1 MKIIQQIIIFTEN
14 IILHY
19 FIINTTHTTTN
30 LEINNKCTYERK
42 NEENMK
48 LKLITTETFNT
59 VPCDFYRDMN
69 DDMLLTREQIGQAL
83 EYKDPSKAIRKIH
96 LKHKDRL
103 EPLCIRLKLDNNQN
117 GANLSKSEEQERVY
131 YTQRGIME
139 LCRWSR
145 QPKADK
151 FMDWAWDIIE
161 SYRNNTLSSQ
171 NIDMKAFTDILV
183 SLSNT
188 QAAMAHTLNLLNE
201 KINNIEEQP
210 RPKRKYSYWTSKMFP
225 KYEELMNYLGYES
238 NGELYK
244 YLYKEFND
252 MYPDYDLRQ
261 VADDYCYENKL
272 ETCFTL
278 DAIEHDKTI
287 RKLFEKMVDNLLE
300 ECRKGY
306 EERKCDVISNH
317 G

>member
-1 MKIIQQIIIFTEN
+1 
-14 IILHY
+14 
-19 FIINTTHTTTN
+19 
-30 LEINNKCTYERK
+30 
-42 NEENMK
+42 MK
-48 LKLITTETFNT
+48 LKLITTETFGT
-59 VPCDFYRDMN
+59 VPCDFYRNMN
-69 DDMLLTREQIGQAL
+69 DDMLLTRNQIGQAL
-83 EYKDPSKAIRKIH
+83 EYSNPQKAIDNIH
-96 LKHKDRL
+96 SKHKDRL
-103 EPLCIRLKLDNNQN
+103 DELSVTTKLRATD
-117 GANLSKSEEQERVY
+117 GKEYMTTL

-139 LCRWSR
+139 ICRWSR
-145 QPKADK
+145 QSKANQ
-151 FMDWAWDIIE
+151 FMDWVWNIIE

-171 NIDMKAFTDILV
+171 NIDMKAFTDILT

-188 QAAMAHTLNLLNE
+188 QAAMTQTLNLLNE
-201 KINNIEEQP
+201 KISNIEEQS

-225 KYEELMNYLGYES
+225 KYEELMDYLGYES

-287 RKLFEKMVDNLLE
+287 RKLFERMVDNLLE
-300 ECRKGY
+300 ECRKEN
-306 EERKCDVISNH
+306 EERQYDVISNH
-317 G
+317 V

>member
-1 MKIIQQIIIFTEN
+1 
-14 IILHY
+14 
-19 FIINTTHTTTN
+19 
-30 LEINNKCTYERK
+30 
-42 NEENMK
+42 
-48 LKLITTETFNT
+48 
-59 VPCDFYRDMN
+59 
-69 DDMLLTREQIGQAL
+69 
-83 EYKDPSKAIRKIH
+83 
-96 LKHKDRL
+96 
-103 EPLCIRLKLDNNQN
+103 
-117 GANLSKSEEQERVY
+117 
-131 YTQRGIME
+131 
-139 LCRWSR
+139 
-145 QPKADK
+145 
-151 FMDWAWDIIE
+151 MDWAWDIIE
-161 SYRNNTLSSQ
+161 SYRNNAFSSQ
-171 NIDMKAFTDILV
+171 NNIDMKAFTDILT

-188 QAAMAHTLNLLNE
+188 QAAMTQTLNLLNE
-201 KINNIEEQP
+201 KISNTAEQP

-225 KYEELMNYLGYES
+225 KYEELMDYLGYES

-287 RKLFEKMVDNLLE
+287 RKLFERMVDNLLE

>member
-1 MKIIQQIIIFTEN
+1 
-14 IILHY
+14 
-19 FIINTTHTTTN
+19 
-30 LEINNKCTYERK
+30 
-42 NEENMK
+42 MK

-59 VPCDFYRDMN
+59 VPCDFYRNMN

-171 NIDMKAFTDILV
+171 NIDMKAFTDILT
-183 SLSNT
+183 SLFNT
-188 QAAMAHTLNLLNE
+188 QAAMAQTLNLFNE
-201 KINNIEEQP
+201 KINNTEEQP
-210 RPKRKYSYWTSKMFP
+210 RPKRKYSYWTSKMFS
-225 KYEELMNYLGYES
+225 KYELFVLSHPTCELAKYIVEDFDEQTALELGKVLVS
-238 NGELYK
+238 LY
-244 YLYKEFND
+244 
-252 MYPDYDLRQ
+252 
-261 VADDYCYENKL
+261 
-272 ETCFTL
+272 
-278 DAIEHDKTI
+278 DK
-287 RKLFEKMVDNLLE
+287 
-300 ECRKGY
+300 
-306 EERKCDVISNH
+306 
-317 G
+317 

>member
-1 MKIIQQIIIFTEN
+1 
-14 IILHY
+14 
-19 FIINTTHTTTN
+19 
-30 LEINNKCTYERK
+30 
-42 NEENMK
+42 MK
-48 LKLITTETFNT
+48 LKLITTETFGT
-59 VPCDFYRDMN
+59 VSCDFYRNMN

-103 EPLCIRLKLDNNQN
+103 EPLCLRLKLDNNQN

-145 QPKADK
+145 QPKADN

-171 NIDMKAFTDILV
+171 NIDMKAFTDILT

-188 QAAMAHTLNLLNE
+188 QATMTQTLNLLNE
-201 KINNIEEQP
+201 KISNTAEQH

-225 KYEELMNYLGYES
+225 KYEELMDYLGYES

-287 RKLFEKMVDNLLE
+287 RKLFERMVDNLLE

>member
-1 MKIIQQIIIFTEN
+1 
-14 IILHY
+14 
-19 FIINTTHTTTN
+19 
-30 LEINNKCTYERK
+30 
-42 NEENMK
+42 MK
-48 LKLITTETFNT
+48 LKLITTETFGT
-59 VPCDFYRDMN
+59 VPCDFYRNMN

-83 EYKDPSKAIRKIH
+83 EYKDPMVAIGKIH
-96 LKHKDRL
+96 KRHKDRL
-103 EPLCIRLKLDNNQN
+103 D
-117 GANLSKSEEQERVY
+117 NLSFTTLVNGYQVY
-131 YTQRGIME
+131 YYTERGIME
-139 LCRWSR
+139 IYRWSNSK
-145 QPKADK
+145 KANQ
-151 FMDWAWDIIE
+151 FMDWAWNIIE

-171 NIDMKAFTDILV
+171 NNIDMKAFTDILT

-188 QAAMAHTLNLLNE
+188 QAAMTQTLNLLNE
-201 KINNIEEQP
+201 KINNTEEQP
-210 RPKRKYSYWTSKMFP
+210 RQKRKYSYWTSKMFP
-225 KYEELMNYLGYES
+225 KYEELMDYLGYES

-287 RKLFEKMVDNLLE
+287 RKLFEKMVDNLLDE
-300 ECRKGY
+300 YKKEY
-306 EERKCDVISNH
+306 EENKCDVISNH

>member
-1 MKIIQQIIIFTEN
+1 
-14 IILHY
+14 
-19 FIINTTHTTTN
+19 
-30 LEINNKCTYERK
+30 
-42 NEENMK
+42 MK
-48 LKLITTETFNT
+48 LKLITTETFGT
-59 VPCDFYRDMN
+59 VPCDFYRNMN

-83 EYKDPSKAIRKIH
+83 EYKDPMVAIGKIH
-96 LKHKDRL
+96 KRHKDRL
-103 EPLCIRLKLDNNQN
+103 D
-117 GANLSKSEEQERVY
+117 NLSFTTLVNGHQVY
-131 YTQRGIME
+131 YYTERGIME
-139 LCRWSR
+139 ICRWSNSKNAN
-145 QPKADK
+145 Q

-171 NIDMKAFTDILV
+171 NIDMKAFTDILT

-188 QAAMAHTLNLLNE
+188 QAAMAQTLNLLNE
-201 KINNIEEQP
+201 KINNTEEQP

-225 KYEELMNYLGYES
+225 KYEELMDYLGYES

-278 DAIEHDKTI
+278 DAIEHDKTV
-287 RKLFEKMVDNLLE
+287 RKLFERMVDNLLE
-300 ECRKGY
+300 DSRKEY
-306 EERKCDVISNH
+306 EERQRDVISNH
-317 G
+317 P

>member
-1 MKIIQQIIIFTEN
+1 
-14 IILHY
+14 
-19 FIINTTHTTTN
+19 
-30 LEINNKCTYERK
+30 
-42 NEENMK
+42 MK
-48 LKLITTETFNT
+48 LKLITTETFGT
-59 VPCDFYRDMN
+59 VSCDFYRNMN

-145 QPKADK
+145 QSKADK

-161 SYRNNTLSSQ
+161 SYRNNAFSSQ
-171 NIDMKAFTDILV
+171 NNIDMKAVTDILT

-272 ETCFTL
+272 ETAVEASKDNIIAKIEAVSAATGKDVILVGARPAIQKLQNTVTYNMFS
-278 DAIEHDKTI
+278 DAMKDERNKNGILGNWE
-287 RKLFEKMVDNLLE
+287 
-300 ECRKGY
+300 GY
-306 EERKCDVISNH
+306 ECLPLARVLLLLFLCMVMTV
-317 G
+317 

>member
-1 MKIIQQIIIFTEN
+1 
-14 IILHY
+14 
-19 FIINTTHTTTN
+19 
-30 LEINNKCTYERK
+30 
-42 NEENMK
+42 MK
-48 LKLITTETFNT
+48 LKLITTETFGT
-59 VPCDFYRDMN
+59 VSCDFYRNMN

-83 EYKDPSKAIRKIH
+83 EYKDPSKTIRKIH

-171 NIDMKAFTDILV
+171 NIDMKAFTDILT

-188 QAAMAHTLNLLNE
+188 QAAMTHTLNLLNE

-210 RPKRKYSYWTSKMFP
+210 KPKRKYSYWTSKMFP
-225 KYEELMNYLGYES
+225 KYEELMDYLGYES

-278 DAIEHDKTI
+278 DAIEYDKTI
-287 RKLFEKMVDNLLE
+287 RKLFERIVDNLLE